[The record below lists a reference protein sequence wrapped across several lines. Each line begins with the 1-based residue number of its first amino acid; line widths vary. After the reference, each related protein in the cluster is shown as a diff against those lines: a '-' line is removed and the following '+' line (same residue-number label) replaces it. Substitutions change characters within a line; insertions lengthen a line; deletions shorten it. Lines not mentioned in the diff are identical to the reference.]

1 MGSGYWEQIAVL
13 ASINAIVALGFY
25 VTFLTGQLS
34 AAHAAFIGVGAYAA
48 GLLSMKLGFP
58 FLVAVLTA
66 SMASALVAA
75 VLAGLLRRLTGMF
88 LAIGTLAFAEIVI
101 VLLKNSPALGGALGI
116 NGVPLRTTLWHVLA
130 VLIVLVAVFW
140 KLDGSRIGLRF
151 RAVRDDAKAAA
162 AMGIDVVRT
171 RIVAFAFG
179 GFLCGLG
186 GALQVHYLG
195 VMEPDDL
202 GFAMTVSL
210 LLFTVVGG
218 RDYFAGP
225 ILGAILF
232 TVLPE
237 LLRVSARGR
246 LAIFSTLLVLIVIL
260 WPDGLI
266 KRPVFWSFRWN
277 RNQGRESSRDGS
289 VDAPLKVK

>member
-34 AAHAAFIGVGAYAA
+34 AAHAAFIGVGAYGA
-48 GLLSMKLGFP
+48 GLLTMKLGVP

-66 SMASALVAA
+66 SLASAFVAA

-88 LAIGTLAFAEIVI
+88 LAIGTLAFAEIMI
-101 VLLKNSPALGGALGI
+101 VVLKNAPALGGALGI
-116 NGVPLRTTLWHVLA
+116 NGVPLRTTIWHVLA
-130 VLIVLVAVFW
+130 VLIVLVVVFW
-140 KLDGSRIGLRF
+140 KLDGSRVGLRF
-151 RAVRDDAKAAA
+151 RAVREDAKAAA
-162 AMGIDVVRT
+162 AMGIDVGRT
-171 RIVAFAFG
+171 RIVAFACG

-210 LLFTVVGG
+210 LLFTVIGG

-225 ILGAILF
+225 IFGAILF

-266 KRPVFWSFRWN
+266 KRPVFWSFR
-277 RNQGRESSRDGS
+277 RDKNQGRESSRDGA